1 MSREIKR
8 SEDIPASQKTADR
21 KGSPASQ
28 KTPDGKGS
36 SASQKTPDG
45 KGSSA
50 ISDNLGYAQELKRV
64 LTMKDLAIYG
74 IAFMTPIAPAYIY
87 GNATAIT
94 GGTLALA
101 YTVAMVAMLFTAY
114 SYGHMAAAFP
124 IAGSTYSYTQR
135 AINHHLGFFAGWAMF
150 LDYVLV
156 PLTVFM
162 VGASYANAAVP
173 AVPYVVWVFLIAL
186 VVTTVNYFGV
196 EMAAKANLFLV
207 AIMGA
212 VVVIFIVV
220 VAAAVL
226 RGQGEGTLLSIRP
239 FYNGKDF
246 KAGALIAGGAIACF
260 SFLGFDSITT
270 MAEEAVNP
278 RKDIGRAAI
287 IACLIGGSL
296 FIIQAYIAQL
306 LWPDYTAFPSQDTAL
321 FDVAKAAGGALM
333 AGAYTFAVI
342 LSTLTAGLTGQSS
355 AARLLYGMGR
365 DEVLPKKFFTHLH
378 PKYKTPSYNIFIMCA
393 IGLVGALTL
402 NISLVTELL
411 NFGGLFG
418 FMCVNLSVIVYY
430 FIRKKERRPIPY
442 LIMPAIGFLIC
453 LYLWLN
459 LSSIAKV
466 VGFSWLAIGLVYVLI
481 LTKGFTKK
489 PPTLSE

>member
-1 MSREIKR
+1 MTTNTE
-8 SEDIPASQKTADR
+8 
-21 KGSPASQ
+21 
-28 KTPDGKGS
+28 
-36 SASQKTPDG
+36 
-45 KGSSA
+45 
-50 ISDNLGYAQELKRV
+50 NMGYTQELKRV
-64 LTMKDLAIYG
+64 LTLKDLAIYG

-87 GNATAIT
+87 GSASAIT

-101 YTVAMVAMLFTAY
+101 YIIAMVAMLFTAY

-156 PLTVFM
+156 PLVVFM

-173 AVPYVVWVFLIAL
+173 SVPYVAWVFIIAA
-186 VVTTVNYFGV
+186 VVTVVNYFGV
-196 EMAAKANLFLV
+196 QMAARTNLILV
-207 AIMGA
+207 GIMGA
-212 VVVIFIVV
+212 IVIVFIVV
-220 VAAAVL
+220 CAFAVTK
-226 RGQGEGTLLSIRP
+226 GTGEGTLISARP
-239 FYNGKDF
+239 FYNPDGLTS
-246 KAGALIAGGAIACF
+246 GMLIAGGAIACF

-287 IACLIGGSL
+287 IACILGGGI
-296 FIIQAYIAQL
+296 FILQAYMAQL
-306 LWPDYTAFPSQDTAL
+306 VWPDYTAFETADTAL
-321 FDVAKAAGGALM
+321 FEVAQLAGGAAM
-333 AGAYTFAVI
+333 AGLYTFAVI

-378 PKYKTPSYNIFIMCA
+378 PKYKTPVYNIFIMCT
-393 IGLVGALTL
+393 IGVIGALTM
-402 NISLVTELL
+402 NISLVAELL

-430 FIRKKERRPIPY
+430 YFKQKQKKVLQY
-442 LIMPAIGFLIC
+442 FLLPALGFVIC
-453 LYLWLN
+453 FYLWIH
-459 LSSIAKV
+459 LSTIALT
-466 VGFSWLAIGLVYVLI
+466 VGGSWLAIGIIYAAI
-481 LTKGFTKK
+481 ETKGFKKK
-489 PPTLSE
+489 PPVLSE